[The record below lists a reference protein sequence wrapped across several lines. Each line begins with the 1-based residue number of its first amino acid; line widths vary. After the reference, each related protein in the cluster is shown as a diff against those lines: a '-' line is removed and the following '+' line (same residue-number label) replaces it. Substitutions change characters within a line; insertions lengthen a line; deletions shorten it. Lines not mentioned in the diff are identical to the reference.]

1 VVHGTP
7 PLGLNDPVPGKSGS
21 LGNNNNTPTNDLVDR
36 ISPIQG
42 RVHKTLK
49 CASSQLHNLW
59 SELAPLVFRYNTL

>member
-1 VVHGTP
+1 MIPFQENQAHWATTIARQQTIR
-7 PLGLNDPVPGKSGS
+7 
-21 LGNNNNTPTNDLVDR
+21 TPTNDLVDR

-59 SELAPLVFRYNTL
+59 SELAPRVFRYNTL